1 MARLNLIWRSIAV
14 SAGLLF
20 TVAPAT
26 AGGRLDAPPDRPYV
40 WSGVYAGVH
49 AGYAWTDMDWD
60 LDYPFGA
67 GTFSNSFDNSGVI
80 LGGHIGWQQQRGRW
94 VTGVEVSLSG
104 GFDSETRGGIN
115 LFGAS
120 TAGTL
125 STDIDVLLLITG
137 RLGYTW
143 DRSMIYVKGGYAGAR
158 IDLATDDN
166 VPPDWVSR
174 TRDYYNGW
182 TVGGGYEY
190 MLMPNVILGLEY
202 NYIDLSGNASATV
215 TTVAGVPVTAIPAR
229 SDIDLT
235 IHSVMARLSFK
246 IAP

>member
-1 MARLNLIWRSIAV
+1 MALLNHILRSIAV
-14 SAGLLF
+14 GAGLLLMI
-20 TVAPAT
+20 APTT

-40 WSGVYAGVH
+40 WSGVYGGVH

-67 GTFSNSFDNSGVI
+67 GTFSNSFDNSGAI
-80 LGGHIGWQQQRGRW
+80 LGGHVGALHQYGHW
-94 VTGVEVSLSG
+94 VVGAEVSLSG
-104 GFDSETRGGIN
+104 GFESETRGGIN

-137 RLGYTW
+137 RLGYAW
-143 DRSMIYVKGGYAGAR
+143 DRSLIYVKGGYAGAR
-158 IDLATDDN
+158 IELATDDN
-166 VPPDWVSR
+166 VPGDFISR

-202 NYIDLSGNASATV
+202 NYVDLSGDASATV
-215 TTVAGVPVTAIPAR
+215 TNLAGVPVSPTPAR

-246 IAP
+246 AAP